1 MKGLVEYG
9 GSSSEDEIEK
19 DVSIKQEIKV
29 EFEPVKVSNGLFDMD
44 NLGPLVGT
52 IKEHR
57 PQDPIC
63 CICQAEKKYKCPE
76 CDRLTCSV
84 TCVKQHKTL
93 FGCTG
98 STLKRHLAFV
108 AKESF
113 NETTFR
119 RDIHFI
125 EQLNRNLNNTCSDD
139 HKERQVSHNEHTRQ
153 KHGLAVKQHLKKNNT
168 ELVLLPAHF
177 TARKQNK
184 CRMNNKNGQ
193 VHMTIKINNKFCHQC
208 TLDMKWSDVL
218 VKMKMTKP
226 DDADLKIQDLT
237 SAKKRKENLFT
248 EVPLDETLEQT
259 LKGKT
264 IVEFPVLTF

>member
-1 MKGLVEYG
+1 MKSLVEYDGSSSDGEIKGGLVEQ
-9 GSSSEDEIEK
+9 K
-19 DVSIKQEIKV
+19 VKV
-29 EFEPVKVSNGLFDMD
+29 EYEPVKVSNGLFDMD
-44 NLGPLVGT
+44 NLGSFEGT
-52 IKEHR
+52 PEKSSPEE
-57 PQDPIC
+57 PIC
-63 CICQAEKKYKCPE
+63 CICQSAKKYKCPE

-84 TCVKQHKTL
+84 ACVKQHKSL

-108 AKESF
+108 PKESF

-125 EQLNRNLNNTCSDD
+125 EQLNRNLNNTFSDD
-139 HKERQVSHNEHTRQ
+139 QKQSRVSHNQYTRQ
-153 KHGLAVKQHLKKNNT
+153 KHGFAVKQHLKKNNT
-168 ELVLLPAHF
+168 ELVLLPPHF

-184 CRMNNKNGQ
+184 CRMNTKTGQ
-193 VHMTIKINNKFCHQC
+193 VHMTVKVKDKFCHQC

-218 VKMKMTKP
+218 NKINVKKP

-237 SAKKRKENLFT
+237 SAKKREGRVFT
-248 EVPLDETLEQT
+248 DVPLEETLKQT
-259 LKGKT
+259 LMGKT